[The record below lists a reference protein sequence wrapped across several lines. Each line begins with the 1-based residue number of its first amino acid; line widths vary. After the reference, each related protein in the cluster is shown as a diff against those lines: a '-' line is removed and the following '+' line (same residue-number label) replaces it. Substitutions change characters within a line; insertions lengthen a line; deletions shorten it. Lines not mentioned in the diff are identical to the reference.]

1 MPATFN
7 IKKGDRLPEIQ
18 AICKNSTGGVVNL
31 TGAVSVVFN
40 MKLVGGSTLK
50 VNRQAGAIVSATAG
64 TVKYAW
70 AAVNTDTTGT
80 YNAEFEVMWTSTR
93 PETFP
98 NAENITVTIFPS
110 LG

>member
-18 AICKNSTGGVVNL
+18 AICQDAAGTVVNL
-31 TGAVSVVFN
+31 TGALSVVFN
-40 MKLVGGSTLK
+40 MKLVAGSTLK
-50 VNRQAGAIVSATAG
+50 VNRSAGAIVSATAG

-70 AAVNTDTTGT
+70 AAADTDTTGT
-80 YNAEFEVMWTSTR
+80 YNAEFEVMWSSTR

-98 NAENITVTIFPS
+98 NAEHITVTIFPS